1 LSLSLC
7 RLQDEEL
14 DIPGLAKT
22 GGKLRFS
29 RTAWGLEIWE
39 MLVMSISL
47 LYEPELQVLVCNR
60 PYELSTAAL
69 PVSRFSLSYT
79 SRSKKSPTRHH

>member
-1 LSLSLC
+1 MSSEVHVCINTRHGFGLSHC
-7 RLQDEEL
+7 RLQEEEL

-22 GGKLRFS
+22 GGKTRFS

-47 LYEPELQVLVCNR
+47 LYEPELQV
-60 PYELSTAAL
+60 
-69 PVSRFSLSYT
+69 
-79 SRSKKSPTRHH
+79 